1 MQYLYTEYA
10 HKIKMKCRKSKN
22 HEKNTKPR
30 PRFSGVQLGDGAEL
44 RAVFNFKSNLKRKK
58 TTKQTEVHHS
68 NMYLVSL
75 FKPLLNHIIEDII
88 VN

>member
-30 PRFSGVQLGDGAEL
+30 PRFSGVQLGDGAYL
-44 RAVFNFKSNLKRKK
+44 RVVFNFKSNLKTKK
-58 TTKQTEVHHS
+58 NQPNKQKFITQICIWS
-68 NMYLVSL
+68 AFLSL
-75 FKPLLNHIIEDII
+75 C
-88 VN
+88 